1 MVIKTSPPHTIDP
14 HSSILLISP
23 LPPLPQVKDLRQGLQ
38 TLGLPAE
45 GNRFEMME
53 RMQDY
58 LDSRRTDAMVS
69 GAESAEDLRRQVCVC
84 GGGYWGGSGDR
95 YVWGGSRWGGQG
107 GGALADTAAGVEM
120 GGGFAAWF

>member
-69 GAESAEDLRRQVCVC
+69 GAESAEDLRRQVC
-84 GGGYWGGSGDR
+84 GGGEGRGRGTR
-95 YVWGGSRWGGQG
+95 RAGRGTCRG
-107 GGALADTAAGVEM
+107 TAGVEM
-120 GGGFAAWF
+120 GGGFAA